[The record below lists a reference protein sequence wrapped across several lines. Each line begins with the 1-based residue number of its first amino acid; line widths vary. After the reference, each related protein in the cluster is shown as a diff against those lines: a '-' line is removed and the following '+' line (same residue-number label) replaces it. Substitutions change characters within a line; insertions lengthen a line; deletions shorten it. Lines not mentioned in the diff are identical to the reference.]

1 MKRFDWAAGAGVV
14 IAGVIVG
21 TALLVLRVE
30 TPTIV
35 RMRTVDVFDTTLAN
49 GLRWI
54 LATVEANRYDS
65 GYIARY
71 ATMLYHRLIPK
82 HLDDTGAV
90 QLELYVVNPD
100 DRRGLRP
107 EDIALLTRNNPA
119 IVDRL
124 TKLEVVDSGY
134 VAVRFSTPWMLFGR
148 DTLMVLRTRLYV
160 PGDGYRWASLIRR
173 PAS

>member
-1 MKRFDWAAGAGVV
+1 MKRFDWAAIAGAV
-14 IAGVIVG
+14 IAVVVVG
-21 TALLVLRVE
+21 TIVLALDVE
-30 TPTIV
+30 TPTIP

-49 GLRWI
+49 GFRWVI
-54 LATVEANRYDS
+54 ATVETNRYDS
-65 GYIARY
+65 GFTARY

-100 DRRGLRP
+100 DRQRLRP
-107 EDIALLTRNNPA
+107 EDIAMLTRNNPA

-160 PGDGYRWASLIRR
+160 PGDGYRWASVIRR

>member
-1 MKRFDWAAGAGVV
+1 MKRFDWAAVAGVV
-14 IAGVIVG
+14 IAAVIVA

-49 GLRWI
+49 GFRWV

-100 DRRGLRP
+100 DRRDLRP
-107 EDIALLTRNNPA
+107 EDIAVLTRNNPA

>member
-1 MKRFDWAAGAGVV
+1 MKRFDWAAYAVTGIAAVV
-14 IAGVIVG
+14 VG
-21 TALLVLRVE
+21 TVVLALRVE
-30 TPTIV
+30 TPTIP

-49 GLRWI
+49 GFRWV
-54 LATVEANRYDS
+54 LATVETNRYDS

-71 ATMLYHRLIPK
+71 ASMLYHRIIPR

-90 QLELYVVNPD
+90 QLEMYVVDPD
-100 DRRGLRP
+100 DRQSLRP
-107 EDIALLTRNNPA
+107 EDIALLTRHNPA

-124 TKLEVVDSGY
+124 TMLEVVNGGY

-160 PGDGYRWASLIRR
+160 PGDGYRWASVIRR